1 MTPFLP
7 FSSEKVNKMLY
18 TLETSWNSF
27 LVQPQTL
34 SNVEPLFER
43 IDPARIEEEL
53 ERLNNQTVKKYD

>member
-1 MTPFLP
+1 
-7 FSSEKVNKMLY
+7 MLY